1 MCNNILEDAK
11 RIQMNYNK
19 ALELEEE
26 AERQNKYR
34 NKNQIMRQNCLYS
47 QKYSRNLICFIS
59 SIDFY
64 AYLIYNN
71 RHKSCLEDYMTSSE
85 RILKAAEANGG
96 TSCGIQRICISC
108 ADND

>member
-34 NKNQIMRQNCLYS
+34 NKNQIMR
-47 QKYSRNLICFIS
+47 
-59 SIDFY
+59 
-64 AYLIYNN
+64 
-71 RHKSCLEDYMTSSE
+71 
-85 RILKAAEANGG
+85 
-96 TSCGIQRICISC
+96 
-108 ADND
+108 

>member
-47 QKYSRNLICFIS
+47 KNMV
-59 SIDFY
+59 
-64 AYLIYNN
+64 
-71 RHKSCLEDYMTSSE
+71 ET
-85 RILKAAEANGG
+85 
-96 TSCGIQRICISC
+96 
-108 ADND
+108 